1 MDDFASVILTV
12 IIVGAMI
19 FNVVAQ
25 SRKARGKGAR
35 TPGHEEAWP
44 AQEHPASEAAPHPVL
59 RPVAPVFPD
68 ECQSLEEIP
77 AEEYM
82 PEQAMP
88 KAVGTGHTG
97 HTGHTQHTQ
106 HTEHTRHSGHSGFPL
121 HQSINSAMDDG
132 GNDEI
137 AAHSL
142 TNNEQET
149 ATAFQTEE
157 FNLRQA
163 IIYSEIL
170 KPKFGEHL

>member
-1 MDDFASVILTV
+1 MDDFATV
-12 IIVGAMI
+12 IWVVIIAGAMI
-19 FNVVAQ
+19 FNVVSQ

-44 AQEHPASEAAPHPVL
+44 SQAHPESEPAPMPAP
-59 RPVAPVFPD
+59 RPAPWPVAPVFPD

-77 AEEYM
+77 AEAYA
-82 PEQAMP
+82 PEHTTP
-88 KAVGTGHTG
+88 KAAGRGHL
-97 HTGHTQHTQ
+97 
-106 HTEHTRHSGHSGFPL
+106 RHQTVNRL
-121 HQSINSAMDDG
+121 MDDS

-142 TNNEQET
+142 TNNAPDA
-149 ATAFQTEE
+149 ATTSQTEE

-170 KPKFGEHL
+170 KPKFEE

>member
-1 MDDFASVILTV
+1 MDDFATV
-12 IIVGAMI
+12 IWVVIIAGAMI
-19 FNVVAQ
+19 FNVVSQ

-44 AQEHPASEAAPHPVL
+44 SQAHPESEPDPMPAPHPAPW
-59 RPVAPVFPD
+59 PVAPVFPD

-77 AEEYM
+77 AEEYA
-82 PEQAMP
+82 PEHTTP
-88 KAVGTGHTG
+88 KAAGRGHL
-97 HTGHTQHTQ
+97 
-106 HTEHTRHSGHSGFPL
+106 RHQTVNRL
-121 HQSINSAMDDG
+121 MDDS

-142 TNNEQET
+142 TNNAPDA
-149 ATAFQTEE
+149 ATTSQTEE

-170 KPKFGEHL
+170 KPKFEE

>member
-1 MDDFASVILTV
+1 MDDFATV
-12 IIVGAMI
+12 IWVVIIAGAMI
-19 FNVVAQ
+19 FNVVSQ

-44 AQEHPASEAAPHPVL
+44 SQAHPESEPAPMPAP
-59 RPVAPVFPD
+59 RPAPWPVAPVFPD

-77 AEEYM
+77 AEEYA
-82 PEQAMP
+82 PEHTTP
-88 KAVGTGHTG
+88 KAAGRGHL
-97 HTGHTQHTQ
+97 
-106 HTEHTRHSGHSGFPL
+106 RHQTVNRL
-121 HQSINSAMDDG
+121 MDDS

-142 TNNEQET
+142 TNNALDA
-149 ATAFQTEE
+149 ATTSQTEE

-170 KPKFGEHL
+170 KPKFEE

>member
-1 MDDFASVILTV
+1 MDDLPTV
-12 IIVGAMI
+12 IWVVIIAGAMI
-19 FNVVAQ
+19 FNVVSQ

-44 AQEHPASEAAPHPVL
+44 SQAHPESEPAPMPAP
-59 RPVAPVFPD
+59 RPAPWPVAPVFPD

-77 AEEYM
+77 AEEYA
-82 PEQAMP
+82 PEHTTP
-88 KAVGTGHTG
+88 KAAGRGHL
-97 HTGHTQHTQ
+97 
-106 HTEHTRHSGHSGFPL
+106 RHQTVNRL
-121 HQSINSAMDDG
+121 MDDS

-142 TNNEQET
+142 TNNAPDA
-149 ATAFQTEE
+149 ATTSQTEE

-170 KPKFGEHL
+170 KPKFEE

>member
-1 MDDFASVILTV
+1 MDDFATV
-12 IIVGAMI
+12 IWVVIIAGAMI
-19 FNVVAQ
+19 FNVVSQ

-44 AQEHPASEAAPHPVL
+44 SQAHPESEPAPMPAP
-59 RPVAPVFPD
+59 RPAPWPVAPVFPD

-77 AEEYM
+77 AEEYA
-82 PEQAMP
+82 PEHTTP
-88 KAVGTGHTG
+88 KAAGRGHL
-97 HTGHTQHTQ
+97 
-106 HTEHTRHSGHSGFPL
+106 RHQTVNRL
-121 HQSINSAMDDG
+121 MDDS

-142 TNNEQET
+142 TNNAPDA
-149 ATAFQTEE
+149 ATTSQTEE

-170 KPKFGEHL
+170 RPKFEE

>member
-1 MDDFASVILTV
+1 MDDFATV
-12 IIVGAMI
+12 IWVVIIAGAMI
-19 FNVVAQ
+19 FNVVSQ

-44 AQEHPASEAAPHPVL
+44 SQAHPESEPAPMPAP
-59 RPVAPVFPD
+59 RPAPWPVAPVFPD

-77 AEEYM
+77 AVEYSQ
-82 PEQAMP
+82 EHTTP
-88 KAVGTGHTG
+88 KAAGRGHL
-97 HTGHTQHTQ
+97 
-106 HTEHTRHSGHSGFPL
+106 RHQTFNRL
-121 HQSINSAMDDG
+121 MEDR

-142 TNNEQET
+142 TNNAPDA
-149 ATAFQTEE
+149 ATTSQTEE

-170 KPKFGEHL
+170 KPKFEE

>member
-1 MDDFASVILTV
+1 MDDFATV
-12 IIVGAMI
+12 IWVVIIAGAMI
-19 FNVVAQ
+19 FNVVSQ

-44 AQEHPASEAAPHPVL
+44 SQAHPESEPDPMPAPRPAPW
-59 RPVAPVFPD
+59 PVAPVFPD

-77 AEEYM
+77 AEEYA
-82 PEQAMP
+82 PEHTTP
-88 KAVGTGHTG
+88 KAAGRGHL
-97 HTGHTQHTQ
+97 
-106 HTEHTRHSGHSGFPL
+106 RHQTVNRLMADS
-121 HQSINSAMDDG
+121 

-142 TNNEQET
+142 TNNAPDA
-149 ATAFQTEE
+149 ATTSQTEE

-170 KPKFGEHL
+170 KPKFEE

>member
-1 MDDFASVILTV
+1 MDDFATV
-12 IIVGAMI
+12 IWVVIIAGAMI
-19 FNVVAQ
+19 FNVVSQ

-44 AQEHPASEAAPHPVL
+44 SQAHPESEPAPMPAP
-59 RPVAPVFPD
+59 RPAPWPVAPVFPD

-77 AEEYM
+77 AEEYA
-82 PEQAMP
+82 PEHTTP
-88 KAVGTGHTG
+88 KAAGRGLL
-97 HTGHTQHTQ
+97 
-106 HTEHTRHSGHSGFPL
+106 RHQTVNRL
-121 HQSINSAMDDG
+121 MDDS

-142 TNNEQET
+142 TNNAPDA
-149 ATAFQTEE
+149 ATTSQTEE

-170 KPKFGEHL
+170 KPKFEE

>member
-1 MDDFASVILTV
+1 MDDFATV
-12 IIVGAMI
+12 IWVVIIAGAMI
-19 FNVVAQ
+19 FNVVSQ

-44 AQEHPASEAAPHPVL
+44 SQAHPEFEPDPMPAPRPAPW
-59 RPVAPVFPD
+59 PVAPVFPD

-77 AEEYM
+77 AEEYA
-82 PEQAMP
+82 PEHTTP
-88 KAVGTGHTG
+88 KAAGRGHL
-97 HTGHTQHTQ
+97 
-106 HTEHTRHSGHSGFPL
+106 RHQTVNRL
-121 HQSINSAMDDG
+121 MDDS

-142 TNNEQET
+142 TNNAPDA
-149 ATAFQTEE
+149 ATTSQTEE

-170 KPKFGEHL
+170 KPKFEE

>member
-1 MDDFASVILTV
+1 MDDFATV
-12 IIVGAMI
+12 IWVVIIAGAMI
-19 FNVVAQ
+19 FNVVSQ

-44 AQEHPASEAAPHPVL
+44 SQAHPESDPDPMPAPRPAPW
-59 RPVAPVFPD
+59 PVAPVFPD

-77 AEEYM
+77 AEEYA
-82 PEQAMP
+82 PEHTTP
-88 KAVGTGHTG
+88 KAAGRGHL
-97 HTGHTQHTQ
+97 
-106 HTEHTRHSGHSGFPL
+106 RHQTVNRL
-121 HQSINSAMDDG
+121 MDDS

-142 TNNEQET
+142 TNNAPDA
-149 ATAFQTEE
+149 ATTSQTEE

-170 KPKFGEHL
+170 KPKFEE

>member
-1 MDDFASVILTV
+1 MDDFATV
-12 IIVGAMI
+12 IWVVIIAGAMI
-19 FNVVAQ
+19 FNVVSQ

-44 AQEHPASEAAPHPVL
+44 SQAHPESEPAPMPAP
-59 RPVAPVFPD
+59 RPAPWPVAPVFPD

-77 AEEYM
+77 AEEYA
-82 PEQAMP
+82 PEHTTP
-88 KAVGTGHTG
+88 KAAGRGHLRHQTV
-97 HTGHTQHTQ
+97 
-106 HTEHTRHSGHSGFPL
+106 TRL
-121 HQSINSAMDDG
+121 MDDS

-142 TNNEQET
+142 TNNAPDA
-149 ATAFQTEE
+149 ATTSQTEE

-170 KPKFGEHL
+170 KPKFEE

>member
-1 MDDFASVILTV
+1 MDDFATV
-12 IIVGAMI
+12 IWVVIIAGAMI
-19 FNVVAQ
+19 FNVVSQ

-44 AQEHPASEAAPHPVL
+44 SQAHPESEPDPMPAPRPAPW
-59 RPVAPVFPD
+59 PVAPVFPD

-77 AEEYM
+77 AEEYA
-82 PEQAMP
+82 PEHTTP
-88 KAVGTGHTG
+88 KAAGRGHL
-97 HTGHTQHTQ
+97 
-106 HTEHTRHSGHSGFPL
+106 RHQTVNRL
-121 HQSINSAMDDG
+121 TDDS

-142 TNNEQET
+142 TNNAPDA
-149 ATAFQTEE
+149 ATTSQTEE

-170 KPKFGEHL
+170 KPKFEE

>member
-1 MDDFASVILTV
+1 MDDFATV
-12 IIVGAMI
+12 IWVVIIAGAMI
-19 FNVVAQ
+19 FNVVSQ

-44 AQEHPASEAAPHPVL
+44 SQAHPESEPDPMPAPRPTPW
-59 RPVAPVFPD
+59 PVAPVFPD

-77 AEEYM
+77 AEEYA
-82 PEQAMP
+82 PEHTTP
-88 KAVGTGHTG
+88 KAAG
-97 HTGHTQHTQ
+97 
-106 HTEHTRHSGHSGFPL
+106 RGHSR
-121 HQSINSAMDDG
+121 HQTVNRLMDDS

-142 TNNEQET
+142 TNNAPDA
-149 ATAFQTEE
+149 ATTSQTEE

-170 KPKFGEHL
+170 KPKFEE

>member
-1 MDDFASVILTV
+1 MDDFATV
-12 IIVGAMI
+12 IRVVIIAGAMI
-19 FNVVAQ
+19 LNVVSQ

-44 AQEHPASEAAPHPVL
+44 SQAHPESEPDPMPAPRPAPW
-59 RPVAPVFPD
+59 PVAPVFPD

-77 AEEYM
+77 AEEYA
-82 PEQAMP
+82 PEHTTP
-88 KAVGTGHTG
+88 KAAGRGHL
-97 HTGHTQHTQ
+97 
-106 HTEHTRHSGHSGFPL
+106 RHQTVNRL
-121 HQSINSAMDDG
+121 MDDS

-142 TNNEQET
+142 TNNAPDA
-149 ATAFQTEE
+149 ATTSQTEE

-170 KPKFGEHL
+170 KPKFEE

>member
-1 MDDFASVILTV
+1 MDDFATV
-12 IIVGAMI
+12 IWVVIIAGAMI
-19 FNVVAQ
+19 FNVVSQ

-44 AQEHPASEAAPHPVL
+44 SQAHPDSEPAPMPAP
-59 RPVAPVFPD
+59 RPAPWPVAPVFPD

-77 AEEYM
+77 AEEYA
-82 PEQAMP
+82 PEHTTP
-88 KAVGTGHTG
+88 KAAGRGHL
-97 HTGHTQHTQ
+97 
-106 HTEHTRHSGHSGFPL
+106 RHQTVNRL
-121 HQSINSAMDDG
+121 MDDS

-142 TNNEQET
+142 TNNAPDA
-149 ATAFQTEE
+149 ATTSQTEE

-170 KPKFGEHL
+170 KPKFEE

>member
-1 MDDFASVILTV
+1 MDDFATV
-12 IIVGAMI
+12 IWVVIIAGAMI
-19 FNVVAQ
+19 FNVVSQ

-44 AQEHPASEAAPHPVL
+44 SQAPPESEPDPMPAPRPAPW
-59 RPVAPVFPD
+59 PVAPVFPD

-77 AEEYM
+77 AEEYA
-82 PEQAMP
+82 PEHTTP
-88 KAVGTGHTG
+88 KAAGRGHL
-97 HTGHTQHTQ
+97 
-106 HTEHTRHSGHSGFPL
+106 RHQTVNRL
-121 HQSINSAMDDG
+121 MDDS

-142 TNNEQET
+142 TNNAPDAATT
-149 ATAFQTEE
+149 AQTEE

-170 KPKFGEHL
+170 KPKFEE

>member
-1 MDDFASVILTV
+1 MDDFATV
-12 IIVGAMI
+12 IWVVIIAGAMI
-19 FNVVAQ
+19 FNVVSQ

-44 AQEHPASEAAPHPVL
+44 SQAHPESEPDPMPAPRPEPW
-59 RPVAPVFPD
+59 PVAPVFPD

-77 AEEYM
+77 AEEYA
-82 PEQAMP
+82 PEHTTP
-88 KAVGTGHTG
+88 KAAGRGHL
-97 HTGHTQHTQ
+97 
-106 HTEHTRHSGHSGFPL
+106 RHQTVNRL
-121 HQSINSAMDDG
+121 MDDS

-142 TNNEQET
+142 TNNAPDA
-149 ATAFQTEE
+149 ATTSQTEE

-170 KPKFGEHL
+170 KPKFEE

>member
-1 MDDFASVILTV
+1 MDDFATV
-12 IIVGAMI
+12 IWVVIIAGAMI
-19 FNVVAQ
+19 FNVVSQ

-44 AQEHPASEAAPHPVL
+44 SQAHPESGPDPMPAPRPAPW
-59 RPVAPVFPD
+59 PVAPVFPD

-77 AEEYM
+77 AEEYA
-82 PEQAMP
+82 PEHTTP
-88 KAVGTGHTG
+88 KAAGRGHL
-97 HTGHTQHTQ
+97 
-106 HTEHTRHSGHSGFPL
+106 RHQTVNRL
-121 HQSINSAMDDG
+121 MDDS

-142 TNNEQET
+142 TNNAPDA
-149 ATAFQTEE
+149 ATTSQTEE

-170 KPKFGEHL
+170 KPKFEE

>member
-1 MDDFASVILTV
+1 MDDFATV
-12 IIVGAMI
+12 IWVVIIAGAMI
-19 FNVVAQ
+19 FNVVSQ

-44 AQEHPASEAAPHPVL
+44 SQAHPESEPDAMPAPRPAPW
-59 RPVAPVFPD
+59 PVAPVFPD

-77 AEEYM
+77 AEEYA
-82 PEQAMP
+82 PEHTTP
-88 KAVGTGHTG
+88 KAAGRGHL
-97 HTGHTQHTQ
+97 
-106 HTEHTRHSGHSGFPL
+106 RHQTVNRL
-121 HQSINSAMDDG
+121 MDDS

-142 TNNEQET
+142 TNNAPDA
-149 ATAFQTEE
+149 ATTSQTEE

-170 KPKFGEHL
+170 KPKFEE